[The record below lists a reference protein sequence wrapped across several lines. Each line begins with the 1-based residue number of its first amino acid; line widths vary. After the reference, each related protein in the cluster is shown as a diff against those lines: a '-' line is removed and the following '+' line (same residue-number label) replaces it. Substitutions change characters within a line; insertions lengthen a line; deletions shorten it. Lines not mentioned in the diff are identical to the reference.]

1 MNALP
6 AYRPSGV
13 TTAVDV
19 PALVQIFD
27 PRTVSASVL
36 LSEPS
41 SEGGLG
47 SGFGFI
53 EGMAS
58 LPVDPEADARF
69 ATFSKTLIRAVPRRV
84 IRRK

>member
-6 AYRPSGV
+6 AYRPSGL
-13 TTAVDV
+13 TTDVDV
-19 PALVQIFD
+19 PALVQSFD

-41 SEGGLG
+41 RQGGLG
-47 SGFGFI
+47 TGFDFI
-53 EGMAS
+53 EGMAL

-69 ATFSKTLIRAVPRRV
+69 ATFSKTLVKAVPRRV